1 MDTYIVKEG
10 ETIESVASMFNI
22 PAVEIIKANSLVY
35 PYTLTKGNILNI
47 PTGQVNVFNYYTV
60 KKGDTLYGIANANN
74 TTVGILSSINGLD
87 PNEYI
92 YEGQTLLV
100 PKNGISTYITK
111 SGDTINS
118 VASVFNTYPQ
128 DILYS
133 NSNIYLLPDQL
144 IVYRKI

>member
-47 PTGQVNVFNYYTV
+47 PTGQVNVFNY
-60 KKGDTLYGIANANN
+60 
-74 TTVGILSSINGLD
+74 
-87 PNEYI
+87 YI